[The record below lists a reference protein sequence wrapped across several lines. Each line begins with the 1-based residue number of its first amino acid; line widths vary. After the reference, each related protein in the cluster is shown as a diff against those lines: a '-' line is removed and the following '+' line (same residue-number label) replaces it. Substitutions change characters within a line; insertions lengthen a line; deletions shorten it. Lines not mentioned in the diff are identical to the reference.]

1 MQTQEYSVYNETREN
16 FLSSRVTFIDTK
28 SDPLRAVKVLIEG
41 LAPNAET
48 GLWLNPLKNI
58 PTVPRLSSYD
68 LVYLDKEC
76 RVVQGMALVADDDAP
91 PFDGHATS
99 ALVLPIHSFSASHSH
114 PGDKV
119 ILCAAERTDCTP
131 APPMADPLPVAPTIP
146 TAPIQSAA
154 PAAAPLVLRHD
165 LPLAAAPLVQPP
177 PPEVHSAEAA
187 PRFTESSTVLQPSAS
202 TDARSSI
209 IPEKDWVHFRFLRSM
224 VRLRV
229 HISISVSPVSV
240 STSAVPPSAAS
251 THPTVHDR
259 EVSAPP
265 SRKRP
270 IVSALTDRLAR
281 STRAVVQQC
290 RACKVRYM
298 RWADTFFFR
307 PVNNPGPL
315 LQRWIPSLGKLFLS
329 AIFPR

>member
-1 MQTQEYSVYNETREN
+1 
-16 FLSSRVTFIDTK
+16 
-28 SDPLRAVKVLIEG
+28 
-41 LAPNAET
+41 
-48 GLWLNPLKNI
+48 
-58 PTVPRLSSYD
+58 
-68 LVYLDKEC
+68 
-76 RVVQGMALVADDDAP
+76 
-91 PFDGHATS
+91 
-99 ALVLPIHSFSASHSH
+99 
-114 PGDKV
+114 
-119 ILCAAERTDCTP
+119 
-131 APPMADPLPVAPTIP
+131 
-146 TAPIQSAA
+146 
-154 PAAAPLVLRHD
+154 
-165 LPLAAAPLVQPP
+165 
-177 PPEVHSAEAA
+177 
-187 PRFTESSTVLQPSAS
+187 
-202 TDARSSI
+202 
-209 IPEKDWVHFRFLRSM
+209 M